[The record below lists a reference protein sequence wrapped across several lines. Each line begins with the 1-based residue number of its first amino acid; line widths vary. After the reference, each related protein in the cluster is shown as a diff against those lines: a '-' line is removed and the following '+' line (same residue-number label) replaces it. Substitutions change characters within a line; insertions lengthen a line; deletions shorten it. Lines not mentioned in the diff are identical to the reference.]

1 MTRIENH
8 PVLGLDCAE
17 AVDIVVDG
25 RTVPARAGD
34 TVAVALWANGQKA
47 LRRSKTGQPRGMYCG
62 IGHCFECRLD
72 IENTDGERSNVRS
85 CLTPV
90 TSGLRVLTIS
100 SHDENIR
107 DEGSSDA
114 V

>member
-8 PVLGLDCAE
+8 PVFGPNIAE

-25 RTVPARAGD
+25 RTVSARDGD

-47 LRRSKTGQPRGMYCG
+47 IRRSKTGQPRGMYCG

-72 IENTDGERSNVRS
+72 IETPDGERSNVRS

-90 TSGLRVLTIS
+90 TSGLRVRTEGNQAEGS
-100 SHDENIR
+100 R
-107 DEGSSDA
+107 DEI
-114 V
+114 